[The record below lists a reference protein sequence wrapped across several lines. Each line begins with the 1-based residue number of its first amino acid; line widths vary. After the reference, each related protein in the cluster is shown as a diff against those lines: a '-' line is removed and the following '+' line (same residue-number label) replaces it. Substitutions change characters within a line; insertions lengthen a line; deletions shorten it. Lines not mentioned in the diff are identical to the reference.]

1 MAAPDL
7 PAFAAPVSGRML
19 ESLVPALDRQHK
31 TLGLVQPGI
40 EHPRHPRALF
50 GIGQFGIGG
59 IDIDRKCRL
68 PSAANARC
76 PRTRAARSRWRAR
89 AFARCLRQNFR
100 RRRSRPCADFRCW
113 RSGRRSSRSAR
124 RPCANK
130 ARTPSAAGFR
140 PDTICPARNA
150 AARRAQSA
158 RAICGSVR
166 RRACAWSDRPR
177 RYSIPALPD
186 RRSKRRSARRPSSA
200 ARRPSFRSASTAS
213 PNLSRRDQDSSENGR
228 VIRGASRMRLTLIS
242 KPNSTLAKPALPE
255 IGAAER

>member
-7 PAFAAPVSGRML
+7 PVLAAPVSGRVL
-19 ESLVPALDRQHK
+19 EGLVPALDRQHK
-31 TLGLVQPGI
+31 ALGLVEPGI

-50 GIGQFGIGG
+50 RIGQFGVGR
-59 IDIDRKCRL
+59 IDIGRQRRFL
-68 PSAANARC
+68 LQPMRGVFE
-76 PRTRAARSRWRAR
+76 RGQHVVGRRAR
-89 AFARCLRQNFR
+89 AFARCLRQNVR
-100 RRRSRPCADFRCW
+100 RRRFRPCADFRCS

-124 RPCANK
+124 RPCANR

-150 AARRAQSA
+150 AGRRARNA
-158 RAICGSVR
+158 RAVCGSGR
-166 RRACAWSDRPR
+166 RRARAWSDRPR
-177 RYSIPALPD
+177 RYSIPAIPD
-186 RRSKRRSARRPSSA
+186 RRPKRRSARRPSSA
-200 ARRPSFRSASTAS
+200 ARRPSSDRHRPAS
-213 PNLSRRDQDSSENGR
+213 PSLSSRDQDSSENGR